1 MASKFWR
8 QLNHDKHTFLLVAIF
23 PKPKLNA
30 YALGSV
36 ILRIDDLIIYYLVRN
51 DWRFLCELEWIII
64 ALTKAKVWN
73 EREWLKT

>member
-1 MASKFWR
+1 MASQFWR

-23 PKPKLNA
+23 PKPNLNA

-51 DWRFLCELEWIII
+51 DLRFLGGLE
-64 ALTKAKVWN
+64 
-73 EREWLKT
+73 